1 MEKFKTLLKWYNL
14 TAVIVILLVAV
25 VFASVE
31 STDVG
36 KARPDVINI
45 DSIKTFGD
53 LERPSVLFLHDK
65 HTHAVEKAGGECNRC
80 HATKDGKLSQKVDC
94 IFKNSKTFSTTFLNR
109 IFFSL

>member
-14 TAVIVILLVAV
+14 TAVIVILFVAV

-31 STDVG
+31 SADVG

-65 HTHAVEKAGGECNRC
+65 HTDAVEKSGG
-80 HATKDGKLSQKVDC
+80 DC
-94 IFKNSKTFSTTFLNR
+94 TRDNASCVLQMANVGHLGFRSRNDLKSKKR
-109 IFFSL
+109 